1 MKGISWR
8 QSLNAFNASLT
19 FLNNSNE
26 DLECGYE
33 YAAYII
39 NALQGNEMFKLNGN
53 VLNTGII
60 TNLPEVACVEV
71 PVLVDKA
78 GFHPSHVDALPPETA
93 LLTQLS
99 SSIEK
104 LAIQASLVYC
114 AIFHD
119 PLTAAVLSLR

>member
-1 MKGISWR
+1 
-8 QSLNAFNASLT
+8 
-19 FLNNSNE
+19 
-26 DLECGYE
+26 
-33 YAAYII
+33 
-39 NALQGNEMFKLNGN
+39 MFKLNGN

-60 TNLPEVACVEV
+60 TNLPEIACVEV